1 MRLVL
6 ALLLLG
12 ACGSDSNLGAG
23 ATCSSS
29 DECGPGLLCDFGQK
43 PHVCS
48 PTSTAPR
55 DMAMKIPDAGPDA
68 SMSTDLGPMDLSPT
82 D

>member
-1 MRLVL
+1 MRLL
-6 ALLLLG
+6 WSLLFLIG
-12 ACGSDSNLGAG
+12 ACGSDANLAQGS
-23 ATCSSS
+23 TCSSS
-29 DECGPGLLCDFGQK
+29 DECGPGLLCDFGQM

-55 DMAMKIPDAGPDA
+55 DMAMKLPDAGPDA
-68 SMSTDLGPMDLSPT
+68 AMPMDLSPT